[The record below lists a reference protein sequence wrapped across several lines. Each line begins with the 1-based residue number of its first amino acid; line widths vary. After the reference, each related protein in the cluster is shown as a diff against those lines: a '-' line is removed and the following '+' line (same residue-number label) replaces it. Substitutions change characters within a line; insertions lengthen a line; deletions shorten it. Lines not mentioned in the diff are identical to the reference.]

1 MEKELWYQKLKRERK
16 QCGLTQVQLAL
27 IVHIIA
33 KKQADAQ
40 GSYRPRSKLT
50 PEVAIALEAS

>member
-40 GSYRPRSKLT
+40 GSYRQRL
-50 PEVAIALEAS
+50 AIALEAS